1 MKEGARIG
9 KQYARRLIYVLA
21 VVWLVVAVCIG
32 LIAYWTPA
40 LQGGVC
46 VLLFLLLCVG
56 FAGSAVG
63 VHWISRRYAAQMV
76 ERIDFAYQSEK
87 AFISNAS
94 HELNN
99 PLTAIQGEC
108 EITLM
113 KERSVEEYQDALRRI
128 AMENYRIIQLI
139 KQLLFLARGDREQ
152 LQNAVDTFSLA
163 DYLMQFSSARITF
176 SPDNFAYQVD
186 ANPDLLK
193 IALQNIL
200 NNACK
205 YSGDKPVEMRL
216 RGSVL
221 SIEDRGIGIPPEEIK
236 RVTQPFYRASNA
248 HAYAGRGIGLSLSL
262 RILRK
267 YGASVQITSR
277 LGEGTTISIDFEG
290 DDRTP

>member
-1 MKEGARIG
+1 MKEGERIG
-9 KQYARRLIYVLA
+9 RQFARQLIYVLA
-21 VVWLVVAVCIG
+21 GVWLVVAFLMG
-32 LIAYWTPA
+32 LLACWLPA
-40 LQGGVC
+40 LHGGVS
-46 VLLFLLLCVG
+46 VLLLLLLGVG
-56 FAGSAVG
+56 FVGSAVG
-63 VHWISRRYAAQMV
+63 VHWISRHYARQMV

-108 EITLM
+108 EISLM

-128 AMENYRIIQLI
+128 AMENHRIIQLI

-152 LQNAVDTFSLA
+152 LQNAVDTFCLA
-163 DYLMQFSSARITF
+163 DYLMQFTSARISF
-176 SPDNFAYQVD
+176 SPDNFAYQVK

-193 IALQNIL
+193 IALTNIL

-205 YSGDKPVEMRL
+205 YSGDQPVEMRL

-221 SIEDRGIGIPPEEIK
+221 SIEDRGIGIPTEEIK

-248 HAYAGRGIGLSLSL
+248 HEYAGHGIGLSLSL

-267 YGASVQITSR
+267 YGATVQITSQV
-277 LGEGTTISIDFEG
+277 GEGTTLSIDFEG
-290 DDRTP
+290 EAH

>member
-1 MKEGARIG
+1 MKEGERIG
-9 KQYARRLIYVLA
+9 RQFARQLIYVLA
-21 VVWLVVAVCIG
+21 GVWLVVACLMG
-32 LIAYWTPA
+32 LLACWLPT
-40 LQGGVC
+40 LRGGVF
-46 VLLFLLLCVG
+46 VLLLLLLCVG
-56 FAGSAVG
+56 FVGSAMG
-63 VHWISRRYAAQMV
+63 VYGISRHYARQMV

-108 EITLM
+108 EISLM
-113 KERSVEEYQDALRRI
+113 RERTAREYQDALRRI
-128 AMENYRIIQLI
+128 AMENHRVIQLI

-152 LQNAVDTFSLA
+152 LQKAIDTFSLA
-163 DYLMQFSSARITF
+163 DYLMPFTSERISF
-176 SPDNFAYQVD
+176 SPDNFAYQVE

-200 NNACK
+200 QNACK

-221 SIEDRGIGIPPEEIK
+221 SIVDQGIGIPPEEIQ
-236 RVTQPFYRASNA
+236 RVTQPIYRASNA

-267 YGASVQITSR
+267 YGASVHITSR
-277 LGEGTTISIDFEG
+277 LGEGTTVAIDFDG
-290 DDRTP
+290 DR

>member
-21 VVWLVVAVCIG
+21 AVWVAMAICIG
-32 LIAYWTPA
+32 VLVCCTSA
-40 LQGGVC
+40 LQGIVC
-46 VLLFLLLCVG
+46 VWLFLLLGVG

-63 VHWISRRYAAQMV
+63 VRWISRRYAAQMV

-108 EITLM
+108 EISLM
-113 KERSVEEYQDALRRI
+113 KERTVEEYQDALRRI
-128 AMENYRIIQLI
+128 AMENHRIIQLI
-139 KQLLFLARGDREQ
+139 KQLLFLARSDREQ

-221 SIEDRGIGIPPEEIK
+221 SIEDQGIGIPPEEIK

>member
-1 MKEGARIG
+1 MKEGERIG
-9 KQYARRLIYVLA
+9 RQYAQRLIYVLA
-21 VVWLVVAVCIG
+21 VVWSAVGFSIG
-32 LIAYWTPA
+32 LLAYWLPA
-40 LQGGVC
+40 LRGGVC
-46 VLLFLLLCVG
+46 ALILLLLCVG
-56 FAGSAVG
+56 FLGSVVG
-63 VHWISRRYAAQMV
+63 VCWMSRCYAAQMV

-108 EITLM
+108 EICLM
-113 KERSVEEYQDALRRI
+113 RERSVREYQDALRRI
-128 AMENYRIIQLI
+128 AMENHRVIQLI

-152 LQNAVDTFSLA
+152 LQNGVDTFCLA
-163 DYLMQFSSARITF
+163 DYLMQFTSARVSF
-176 SPDNFAYQVD
+176 SPDNFAYQVK

-193 IALQNIL
+193 IALTNIL

-221 SIEDRGIGIPPEEIK
+221 WVEDQGIGIPPEEIQ
-236 RVTQPFYRASNA
+236 RVMQPFYRASNA
-248 HAYAGRGIGLSLSL
+248 HAYAGHGIGLSLSL

-267 YGASVQITSR
+267 YGASVQIFSR
-277 LGEGTTISIDFEG
+277 VGEGTSLAIDFEG
-290 DDRTP
+290 ETD

>member
-1 MKEGARIG
+1 MKEGVRIG
-9 KQYARRLIYVLA
+9 EQYARRLTYVLA
-21 VVWLVVAVCIG
+21 AVWVAQVSGIG
-32 LIAYWTPA
+32 LLACWVPA
-40 LQGGVC
+40 LRGGVC
-46 VLLFLLLCVG
+46 VWLLLLLCVG
-56 FAGSAVG
+56 LIGSVAGVR
-63 VHWISRRYAAQMV
+63 WISRRYAAQMV
-76 ERIDFAYQSEK
+76 ERIDWAYQSEK

-108 EITLM
+108 EISLM
-113 KERSVEEYQDALRRI
+113 RERTAKEYQDALRRI
-128 AMENYRIIQLI
+128 AMENHRVIQLI

-152 LQNAVDTFSLA
+152 LQKAIDTFCLA
-163 DYLMQFSSARITF
+163 DYLMPFTSERISF
-176 SPDNFAYQVD
+176 SPDNFAYQVE

-200 NNACK
+200 QNACK

-221 SIEDRGIGIPPEEIK
+221 SIVDQGIGIPPEEIQ

-277 LGEGTTISIDFEG
+277 LGEGTTVAIDFDG
-290 DDRTP
+290 DR

>member
-9 KQYARRLIYVLA
+9 EQYARRLIYGLA
-21 VVWLVVAVCIG
+21 AVWLVVAICIG
-32 LIAYWTPA
+32 VLVCCTPA

-46 VLLFLLLCVG
+46 VWLFLLLGVG
-56 FAGSAVG
+56 FVGSAAG
-63 VHWISRRYAAQMV
+63 VRWISRRYAAQMV

-108 EITLM
+108 EISLM
-113 KERSVEEYQDALRRI
+113 KERTVEEYQNALRRI
-128 AMENYRIIQLI
+128 AMENHRIIQLI

-152 LQNAVDTFSLA
+152 LQKAVDTFSLA
-163 DYLMQFSSARITF
+163 DYLMQFTSARISF

-221 SIEDRGIGIPPEEIK
+221 TIEDQGIGIPLEEIK

-248 HAYAGRGIGLSLSL
+248 QAYAGRGIGLSLSL

-277 LGEGTTISIDFEG
+277 LGEGTTVAIDFQA
-290 DDRTP
+290 